1 MAVRRHER
9 ARFRWLGL
17 AVASLST
24 LAYAQAPVESVK
36 VPPSGLTPEELA
48 AEPPP
53 LPSTASQPWMNPP
66 VTPDKAIDVRLE
78 LSSESGYVEE
88 FGRYVVD
95 LLEQDYAYIRVQ
107 VLSKDSRP
115 VMGAAPDFSV
125 EGTSRLLEPEAL
137 AAQTTTD
144 EFGVIEFAVVGGQMG
159 LDRVR
164 VEFGEASTE
173 VLVNVISLE
182 AAGFPAPPVV
192 EGGLPWE
199 ELTKARVR
207 YQDTVLV
214 TEFPEGITARAGQT
228 VKLSGFM
235 MPLES
240 ELKQHRFLLTSN
252 PPSCFFHLPGG
263 PAGAVEVFAEEGVE
277 MSWDPVVLEG
287 RFEPQQTSAVG
298 VVYRLHDAR
307 LVTP

>member
-1 MAVRRHER
+1 MFLVLVGAGT
-9 ARFRWLGL
+9 AL
-17 AVASLST
+17 LSPVH
-24 LAYAQAPVESVK
+24 AQALDENEKMS
-36 VPPSGLTPEELA
+36 SNGLTREELA

-53 LPSTASQPWMNPP
+53 PPPARQPQFTAP
-66 VTPDKAIDVRLE
+66 VMAEAATDVRLE
-78 LSSESGYVEE
+78 VSAEFGYVDE

-95 LLEQDYAYIRVQ
+95 LLEQDYAYLSVQ
-107 VLSKDSRP
+107 LTTPDGRP
-115 VMGAAPDFSV
+115 VMGAAPAFSV
-125 EGTSRLLEPEAL
+125 AGTSRLLEPQAL
-137 AAQTTTD
+137 SKRMTSD
-144 EFGVIEFAVVGGQMG
+144 EFGVIEFAVMGGRMG

-164 VEFGEASTE
+164 IEVGQTSAE

-182 AAGFPAPPVV
+182 AAGFPTPPVV
-192 EGGLPWE
+192 EGGLRWE
-199 ELTKARVR
+199 ELTRARVR
-207 YQDTVLV
+207 YQETGLV
-214 TEFPEGITARAGQT
+214 AEFPSAITARAGQK
-228 VKLSGFM
+228 VKMSGFM

-240 ELKQHRFLLTSN
+240 ELKQRRFLLTSN

-287 RFEPQQTSAVG
+287 RFEPQHESAVG